1 MDVTV
6 CLFLKYMVI
15 FVIIRIFIVAVLRL
29 EFSVLV
35 YDKQGYLLLVLLE
48 SQVVQTSLELV
59 MPMGL
64 ALNS

>member
-6 CLFLKYMVI
+6 CLFFKYMVI

-35 YDKQGYLLLVLLE
+35 YDQQGYRLLVLLE

>member
-1 MDVTV
+1 
-6 CLFLKYMVI
+6 MVI